1 MALADAAEHWSETV
15 DLDQVEVDW
24 LQDLAAVAAAVDA
37 RDQAEETLTASVVAA
52 RSNGRS
58 WTEIAVRLGVS
69 RQAARQKYAAALP
82 DVAGSSRAASRSADV
97 KAGRNHV
104 AHGVTPP
111 RFAAG
116 TRGRVGS

>member
-37 RDQAEETLTASVVAA
+37 RDQAEETLTALVAAA

-69 RQAARQKYAAALP
+69 RQAARQKYAPVLR
-82 DVAGSSRAASRSADV
+82 DVIDGSLGARSMADIQ
-97 KAGRNHV
+97 AGRSRV
-104 AHGVTPP
+104 ASDDEI
-111 RFAAG
+111 ASDLAL
-116 TRGRVGS
+116 